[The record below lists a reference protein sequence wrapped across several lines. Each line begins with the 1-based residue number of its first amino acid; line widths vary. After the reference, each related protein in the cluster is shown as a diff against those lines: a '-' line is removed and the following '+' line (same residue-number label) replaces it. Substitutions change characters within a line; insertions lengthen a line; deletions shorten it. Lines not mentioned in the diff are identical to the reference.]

1 MRAKPVIACY
11 SNTYL
16 HRTENFSYR
25 QIGGLH
31 AAEIAVLAQ
40 WGANLEEF
48 PVSNLFLA
56 EGTSSTAG
64 RVWNAILRRVS
75 KPSSR
80 YSLASYAR
88 MRLARRLRSI
98 DPDVAYC
105 IFGWN
110 ATQLHEVLDAARCDA
125 TGFVFHLGGSD
136 ITSAASL
143 GAEYLERLHRAA
155 KRATVILC
163 GSSFLLNTGR
173 RFGMPEEKLRLHY
186 LGIDV
191 PEHVGPRAGGEDVVF
206 LAVSRMLEVK
216 GPKHTIRA
224 FANASLKMPHAR
236 LEFIGGGPD
245 LTACQYLAQEL
256 GVGER
261 VIFHDERSLA
271 DVYRAMEAADIF
283 VQHNVRSAAGQ
294 EEGLGGSILEAAA
307 HGLPVIGTWSGGV
320 SEGVHHE
327 ETGVLVTPG
336 DENAMAAAMVQLYGD
351 GALRRKLGMAGRE
364 LMKAHFDI
372 NKQNRT
378 LETLLLQVAAS
389 RDRMRDQRHL
399 G

>member
-1 MRAKPVIACY
+1 MRARPVIACY

-56 EGTSSTAG
+56 EGASSTAG
-64 RVWNAILRRVS
+64 RVWNALLRRVS

-88 MRLARRLRSI
+88 TRLARRLRSV

-110 ATQLHEVLDAARCDA
+110 ATQLHEVLDAAQCEE
-125 TGFVFHLGGSD
+125 TSLVFHVGGSD
-136 ITSAASL
+136 ITSADSL
-143 GAEYLERLHRAA
+143 GAEYVERLQRAA
-155 KRATVILC
+155 KRAAVILC
-163 GSSFLLNTGR
+163 GSTFLLNTAR

-191 PEHVGPRAGGEDVVF
+191 PEHVEHHPGREDVLF

-224 FANASLKMPHAR
+224 FAIASAKMPHAR

-245 LTACQYLAQEL
+245 LTACQNLAHDL

-261 VIFHDERSLA
+261 VVFHGERSLA
-271 DVYRAMEAADIF
+271 DVYRAMEGADVF
-283 VQHNVRSAAGQ
+283 VQHNVRSATGQ

-307 HGLPVIGTWSGGV
+307 HGLPAIGTWSGGV

-336 DENAMAAAMVQLYGD
+336 DEAAMAAAMVKLYGD
-351 GALRRKLGMAGRE
+351 PALRTKLGMAARE
-364 LMKAHFDI
+364 LMRAQFDI
-372 NKQNRT
+372 CKQNRK

-389 RDRMRDQRHL
+389 RNRMQDLRHE